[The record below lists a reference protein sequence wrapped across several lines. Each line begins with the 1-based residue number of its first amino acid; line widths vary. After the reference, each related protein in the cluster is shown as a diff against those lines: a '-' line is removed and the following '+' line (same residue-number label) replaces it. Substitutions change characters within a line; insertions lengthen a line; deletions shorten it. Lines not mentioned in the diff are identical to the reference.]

1 MRRGGLFHLFPLRI
15 GDPPAVL
22 FRYSRDRSG
31 NHPVAHLETFT
42 GIFQADIYAGDN
54 ALYVA
59 GRSPG
64 PVTEAACRP

>member
-1 MRRGGLFHLFPLRI
+1 
-15 GDPPAVL
+15 VL